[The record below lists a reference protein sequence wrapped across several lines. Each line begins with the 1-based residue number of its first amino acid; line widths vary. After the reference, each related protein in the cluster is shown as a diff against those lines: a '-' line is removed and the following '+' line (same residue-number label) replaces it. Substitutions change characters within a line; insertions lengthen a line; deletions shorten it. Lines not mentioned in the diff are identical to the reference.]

1 MTSFP
6 IDKAVTVFC
15 TIVTTMLNPLIYTLR
30 NAEVKNV
37 MKKLWGQIMKTS
49 DE

>member
-6 IDKAVTVFC
+6 IDKAVTVLC
-15 TIVTTMLNPLIYTLR
+15 TIVTPMLNPLMYTLR
-30 NAEVKNV
+30 NAEVKNI
-37 MKKLWGQIMKTS
+37 MKQLWGQIIKTG